1 MLKPAAAFALPAL
14 CSLFAFGQV
23 TTTGSITGTVADPL
37 GAAVAYA
44 NVVAKN
50 NATPQEVN
58 ATSSQEGTFIIP
70 NVPPG
75 KYTLTIAALG
85 FKTRILQDVTVNA
98 GVPSSVNAAM
108 QVGGAT
114 ETVTITGAGGE
125 LLQTSL

>member
-1 MLKPAAAFALPAL
+1 M
-14 CSLFAFGQV
+14 FAFGQV

-114 ETVTITGAGGE
+114 ETVTITGGGGE